1 MHFRAVCFLLIALVG
16 CKGRE
21 RVAAPP
27 VSAASGDII
36 LVTIDTWRADAAGFA
51 GNSRV
56 KTPFLDG
63 LAQRGVI
70 FTNAHAHNVITLP
83 SHANILTGLNPY
95 EHGVRENAGYVLDDE
110 IETIAERLK
119 AAGYATGAFV
129 AAFPLDARFNLD
141 QGFDTYDDNYGK
153 GRVSSDFTLQER
165 SASAVLD
172 AASTWWRAAEGRKRF
187 IWIHV
192 YEPHAP
198 WAPPP
203 MFASDYRADPYL
215 GEIAAVDDALGRQLG
230 PLINDGTTVIVTSDH
245 GEALGDHGELT
256 HGLFAYESTLK
267 VPLIVVAP
275 GLSAGKQAAAVRHI
289 DIAPTILQRAGIT
302 ATLPGQSLL
311 GPLQQTDTYFEALSA
326 SLNRG
331 WAPLSG
337 IIRADLKFMEL
348 PQPELYDLKAD
359 PAEQRNV
366 VADRR
371 RDTSALRT
379 ALGAVQVAPN
389 EGRSISSE
397 EAARLRSLG
406 YVAGASAPSFTAAD
420 DPKNL
425 VKVDQMIHEVIEKH
439 QRGESA
445 EAIRLAREVVR
456 QQPRMT
462 AGRELLAF
470 VLQESER
477 VDEAIETLQQLV
489 RAKQA
494 STSAKTQLAKLLTE
508 TGRAR
513 EALTILEPLAS
524 GSADAEVLNA
534 YGIALSEAG
543 QSREAIAQFE
553 RAIAL
558 DPNNAPAY
566 QNLGIAAL
574 RANDP
579 RTAEEKLNRALE
591 LNPRLPLALNS
602 LGVLYVQRGEFARAD
617 EMWKRSYAS
626 DRTQYDALY
635 NRGLLAIK
643 RNDRQEAH
651 RILTEFVKVA
661 PPARYARDI
670 SAAKKALTTTL
681 R

>member
-1 MHFRAVCFLLIALVG
+1 MSVRVAWILVIVLAG
-16 CKGRE
+16 CSDRE
-21 RVAAPP
+21 RPDATKAGVG
-27 VSAASGDII
+27 SAGDII

-63 LAQRGVI
+63 LAQRGVV

-95 EHGVRENAGYVLDDE
+95 EHGVRENAGYVLDE
-110 IETIAERLK
+110 KIETLAERLS

-141 QGFDTYDDNYGK
+141 QGFDVYDDNYGK

-172 AASTWWRAAEGRKRF
+172 AATRWWRAAEGRKRF
-187 IWIHV
+187 IWIHI

-203 MFASDYRADPYL
+203 AFASDYRADPYL
-215 GEIAAVDDALGRQLG
+215 GEIASVDDALGRQLA
-230 PLINDGTTVIVTSDH
+230 PLINDSTTVIVTSDH

-275 GLSAGKQAAAVRHI
+275 GLPAGKQSAAARHI
-289 DIAPTILQRAGIT
+289 DIAPTILQRAGIS
-302 ATLPGQSLL
+302 ASLPGQSLL
-311 GPLQQTDTYFEALSA
+311 GPLKQTDTYFEALSA

-337 IIRADLKFMEL
+337 IIRGDLKFIEL
-348 PQPELYDLKAD
+348 PQSELYDLKTD
-359 PAEQRNV
+359 SGEKDNV

-371 RDTSALRT
+371 RDASTLRAALD
-379 ALGAVQVAPN
+379 AVQVAPD

-406 YVAGASAPSFTAAD
+406 YVAGASSPSFTAAD

-425 VKVDQMIHEVIEKH
+425 IRIDQMIHELIEEH
-439 QRGESA
+439 QRGNSA

-456 QQPRMT
+456 QQPRM
-462 AGRELLAF
+462 AAARELLAF

-477 VDEAIETLQQLV
+477 VDEAIETLRQLV
-489 RAKQA
+489 RAQQA

-508 TGRAR
+508 TGRSA
-513 EALTILEPLAS
+513 EALTILAPLAS
-524 GSADAEVLNA
+524 GSADADVLNA

-543 QSREAIAQFE
+543 QSRDAVVQFE
-553 RAIAL
+553 RALAL

-574 RANDP
+574 RANDH
-579 RTAEEKLNRALE
+579 RKAEEKLNRALE
-591 LNPRLPLALNS
+591 LNPRLPLALTS
-602 LGVLYVQRGEFARAD
+602 LGVLYAQRGELARAD
-617 EMWKRSYAS
+617 EMWKRSFAS

-635 NRGLLAIK
+635 NRGLLALK
-643 RNDRQEAH
+643 RNDLQEAT
-651 RILTEFVKVA
+651 RILTEFVRVA
-661 PPARYARDI
+661 PPARYVRDI
-670 SAAKKALTTTL
+670 AAARKALTTL